1 MRHFH
6 KGGPEAGQHIIVQRG
21 AAAQTGGHDIGQ
33 FHNDGMD
40 CQVLRDMGEAFP
52 LQLRLGSDE
61 QIEPVLPVGDRAG
74 EVKRLEGAAEAFRRL
89 ESAV

>member
-1 MRHFH
+1 
-6 KGGPEAGQHIIVQRG
+6 
-21 AAAQTGGHDIGQ
+21 
-33 FHNDGMD
+33 MD
-40 CQVLRDMGEAFP
+40 CQILCDVREAFP

-74 EVKRLEGAAEAFRRL
+74 EVKRLEGTAEAFRRF